1 MHPSWVPW
9 LLGYGQSLMRRAAAC
24 LILLWWLPLSASL
37 ALGQVVYDESGRGLY
52 EGQVVASVELVA
64 NPHLDMESLKPEIP
78 LKPGMKFSDRAVQ
91 ASASTFKAAGKF
103 TDVKVMVVP
112 QPEGLQVEFV
122 LEPAYYVGLIDFPGA
137 SKNFTYT
144 RLMQV
149 ANLPEQDPFDKNQ
162 VPKSEEA
169 LVKFL
174 HSQGY
179 FKAQVHTETLL
190 DDPNAL
196 ANIVFHVDLGKR
208 ASIGEVNIECEL
220 GGDGTVDAER
230 ERLLKSVQSLR
241 ARFSNALLKP
251 GKSYSPG
258 RISRAKTLIKDSL
271 TKQQRLASIVKEDP
285 PVYHSD
291 TNRADVSFHV
301 EIGPEVDIR
310 ITGAKLSSLP
320 FLNTRRR
327 KTLIPIYSEAT
338 VDRDLVTEGQNNLID
353 FFQTKGYFD
362 AKVQTIYQKQP
373 GKILLTYE
381 VDKGKKHKVGDVK
394 FTGNRHLDEDTLLGQ
409 LTIMR
414 SHIWTRG
421 RISQKLVQAS
431 VKNLLA
437 RYRDEGFEQ
446 VKIASEVV
454 DHEPQVDV
462 TFKIDEGPQTIVN
475 DVKVQGNASVPE
487 SQLSPAHHLET
498 QAGAPYSPSRVF
510 NDRNRIAATYL
521 DRGFLNSEVKAVVNR
536 DSGDAQRVNV
546 IYNVAE
552 RQEVRV
558 KEVLYLGLKQTRAS
572 LVQKTANLRVESP
585 MSQGSLLKAES
596 DLYDLGVF
604 DWSSVG
610 PAKPI
615 TSQTEE
621 TAVVKVHEAKRNE
634 ITYGFGFEVSHRG
647 ATVPGGTVAVP
658 GLPTIGIGN
667 NQVAPSQSTYA
678 SPRGSIEFTRRN
690 LRGEAETGAV
700 SLLLSRLDQRFLST
714 YSDPHFIGSR
724 WSSVTSFSLERTT
737 ENPLYAATLGDVS
750 FQVERQI
757 SKKTNTR
764 LQLRYDFNKTYLT
777 ELLVPELVLPQD
789 RNVRLSTLSAT
800 LIRDTRDVPLDAHH
814 GTYSTVDL
822 GITPEALG
830 SSATFARLF
839 SQFAYYK
846 PVGPVVFA
854 NSVRLGLAKAFA
866 GSFVPTSELFFSG
879 GGTSLRGFP
888 INTAGPQRIVP
899 FCDVLTGNTGC
910 VNVSVPVGGRQ
921 LFIFNSELRFP
932 LGIMKNLGGVV
943 FYDGGNVYSAINFRN
958 FIDNYTNTVGFG
970 FRYSTP
976 VGPVRVD
983 IGRNLNPV
991 PGINATQ
998 YFITLGQAF

>member
-1 MHPSWVPW
+1 
-9 LLGYGQSLMRRAAAC
+9 MRRTAAY
-24 LILLWWLPLSASL
+24 LILLWWLPLLASL
-37 ALGQVVYDESGRGLY
+37 ALGQAAYDQSGRGLY
-52 EGQVVASVELVA
+52 EGQAVSAVVLVA
-64 NPHLDMESLKPEIP
+64 NPHLDVDHLKDQIP
-78 LKPGMKFSDRAVQ
+78 LKPGNKFTDLAVQ
-91 ASASTFKAAGKF
+91 TSVSTLKAGGQF
-103 TDVKVMVVP
+103 SDVKVMVTP
-112 QPEGLQVEFV
+112 EAEGLQVEFV
-122 LEPAYYVGLIDFPGA
+122 LEPAYYVGIVDFPGA
-137 SKNFTYT
+137 SKNFSYT

-149 ANLPEQDPFDKNQ
+149 TNLPEQDPFDKNQ
-162 VPKSEEA
+162 VPQSEDA

-174 HSQGY
+174 HSYGY
-179 FKAQVHTETLL
+179 FKAQVHAETLL
-190 DDPNAL
+190 DDRNEL
-196 ANIVFHVDLGKR
+196 ANIVFHVELGKR
-208 ASIGEVNIECEL
+208 AAIGEVKIEGEL
-220 GGDGTVDAER
+220 GGDGNVDAEQ

-251 GKSYSPG
+251 GKTYTPG
-258 RISRAKTLIKDSL
+258 RISRAKTLIKNSL
-271 TKQQRLASIVKEDP
+271 TKQQRLASLVKENP
-285 PVYHSD
+285 PVYHAD

-310 ITGAKLSSLP
+310 ITGAKLSSLS

-362 AKVQTIYQKQP
+362 AKVQTDFQRQP

-394 FTGNRHLDEDTLLGQ
+394 FTGNRHLDEDALMDQ
-409 LTIMR
+409 LTIKR
-414 SHIWTRG
+414 SHVWTHG

-431 VKNLLA
+431 VKNLQA

-446 VKIASEVV
+446 AKITPEVV
-454 DHEPQVDV
+454 DHEPRVDV

-475 DVKVQGNASVPE
+475 DVQVQGNASIPE
-487 SQLSPAHHLET
+487 SQLSPVHHLET

-510 NDRNRIAATYL
+510 NDRSRIAATYL
-521 DRGFLNSEVKAVVNR
+521 DRGFLNSEVKAAVNR
-536 DSGDAQRVNV
+536 DPGDAQRVNV
-546 IYNVAE
+546 VYNVTE

-572 LVQKTANLRVESP
+572 LVQRTANLRVESP

-596 DLYDLGVF
+596 DLYDLGIF

-615 TSQTEE
+615 ASQTEE

-634 ITYGFGFEVSHRG
+634 ITYGFGFEISHRG
-647 ATVPGGTVAVP
+647 ATVPGGTVALP

-714 YSDPHFIGSR
+714 YSDPHFIGSK
-724 WSSVTSFSLERTT
+724 WGSVASFSLERTT
-737 ENPLYAATLGDVS
+737 ENPLYAATLGDLS

-789 RNVRLSTLSAT
+789 RNVRLSTLSTT
-800 LIRDTRDVPLDAHH
+800 LIRDTRDVPLDAHR

-830 SSATFARLF
+830 SSATFGRMF

-846 PVGPVVFA
+846 PVGRLVFA
-854 NSVRLGLAKAFA
+854 NSIRLGFAKAFA

-976 VGPVRVD
+976 VGPVRID

-991 PGINATQ
+991 PGISATQ